1 MLKVLMLKKQI
12 DNKRKELDGLRAKDA
27 EFETRQAELESAIA
41 EVENDE
47 QRSAVE
53 EMVNAYETEKRDHDE
68 LVGKLEKEIEDLEG
82 ELREEESKQE
92 TEPAKEPETRN
103 DITEETKGIKIM
115 TRNKI
120 LNRMS
125 VQDRTALLAD
135 EQVKSFIGSVRTAI
149 KEKRALTGVGLTV
162 PTSILGILRENIV
175 EYSKLYK
182 HVTVRPVAGEGR
194 QIVMGTIPE
203 AIWTE
208 CCANLNELDL
218 AFNDWTFDCYRVGGF
233 YAICNANIEDSD
245 IDLLAEIMTALG
257 QAIGFALDKAILYGQ
272 NSNATMKMP
281 LGVVSRLVQQ
291 SQPANYPTTAREW
304 QDLHTSN
311 VKTIASS
318 ETGANLIAA
327 IVTNSGAAKGKY
339 SRGEKVWVMNEKTY
353 TYLMA
358 ATVSVDAAGRIVS
371 GVSDRMPVVG
381 GIIEVL
387 NFVPD
392 NVIIGGYFD
401 LYTLAE
407 RSGEKFATS
416 EHVRFLADQTVMKGT
431 ARYDGAPMIA
441 EGFVAMDI
449 YGGSVAATDVT
460 FAPDLANEIAN
471 ISLPATASVAV
482 GAKKQLFA
490 VTAPGSGEVTWSS
503 SNTSKATIDSNGVL
517 TGVATGSTTVTAT
530 ANGLTA
536 SCTVTVVS

>member
-1 MLKVLMLKKQI
+1 MLKVLLLKKQI
-12 DNKRKELDGLRAKDA
+12 DNKRKELDSLRSKDFA
-27 EFETRQAELESAIA
+27 QKEAELEQAIS

-47 QRSAVE
+47 QRSAIE
-53 EMVNAYETEKRDHDE
+53 EMVNAFEAEKQENTDACE
-68 LVGKLEKEIEDLEG
+68 KLEREIEALEG
-82 ELREEESKQE
+82 ELREEEAAQA
-92 TEPAKEPETRN
+92 TEQPVIEPEVR
-103 DITEETKGIKIM
+103 EEEKKEERGIKIM
-115 TRNKI
+115 TRSKVFNK
-120 LNRMS
+120 MS
-125 VQDRTALLAD
+125 VQERTAIVSD
-135 EQVKSFIGSVRTAI
+135 ESVKAFLGNVRTAI
-149 KEKRALTGVGLTV
+149 REKRAISGVGVTIPTV
-162 PTSILGILRENIV
+162 ILGILRENII

-182 HVTVRPVAGEGR
+182 HVFVRPVAGEGR
-194 QIVMGTIPE
+194 QVVMGTIPE

-218 AFNDWTFDCYRVGGF
+218 AFNDWTFDCYKVGGF

-257 QAIGFALDKAILYGQ
+257 QAIGLALDKAILYGQ
-272 NSNATMKMP
+272 NSANTMKMP

-291 SQPANYPTTAREW
+291 SQPANYPATARAW
-304 QDLHTSN
+304 VDLHTSN

-318 ETGANLIAA
+318 VSGANLIAA
-327 IVTNSGAAKGKY
+327 IVENSGAMKGKY

-371 GVSDRMPVVG
+371 GVSDRMPVIG

-407 RSGEKFATS
+407 RGGEKFATS
-416 EHVRFLADQTVMKGT
+416 EHVRFLADQTVAKGT

-449 YGGSVAATDVT
+449 YGGTVAATDVT
-460 FAPDLANEIAN
+460 FAPDEANSVQS
-471 ISLPATASVAV
+471 ISLPATATVAI
-482 GAKKQLFA
+482 GGTRQLYA
-490 VTAPGSGEVTWSS
+490 ITQPGSGEVTWSS
-503 SNTSKATIDSNGVL
+503 ATTSKVTVDNNGVV
-517 TGVATGSTTVTAT
+517 TGVGTGSSVITAT
-530 ANGLTA
+530 ANGLSA
-536 SCTVTVVS
+536 SCTVSAS

>member
-1 MLKVLMLKKQI
+1 MLKVLLLKKQI
-12 DNKRKELDGLRAKDA
+12 DNKRKELDSLRSKDFA
-27 EFETRQAELESAIA
+27 QKEAELEQAIS

-47 QRSAVE
+47 QRSAIE
-53 EMVNAYETEKRDHDE
+53 EMVNAFEAEKQENTDACE
-68 LVGKLEKEIEDLEG
+68 KLEREIEELEG
-82 ELREEESKQE
+82 ELREEEAAQA
-92 TEPAKEPETRN
+92 TEQPVIEPEVR
-103 DITEETKGIKIM
+103 EEEKKEERGIKIM
-115 TRNKI
+115 TRSKVFNK
-120 LNRMS
+120 MS
-125 VQDRTALLAD
+125 VQERTAIVSD
-135 EQVKSFIGSVRTAI
+135 ESVKAFLGNVRTAI
-149 KEKRALTGVGLTV
+149 REKRAISGVGVTIPTV
-162 PTSILGILRENIV
+162 ILGILRENII

-182 HVTVRPVAGEGR
+182 HVFVRPVAGEGR
-194 QIVMGTIPE
+194 QVVMGTIPE

-218 AFNDWTFDCYRVGGF
+218 AFNDWTFDCYKVGGF

-257 QAIGFALDKAILYGQ
+257 QAIGLALDKAILYGQ
-272 NSNATMKMP
+272 NSANTMKMP

-291 SQPANYPTTAREW
+291 SQPANYPATARAW
-304 QDLHTSN
+304 VDLHTSN

-318 ETGANLIAA
+318 VSGANLIAA
-327 IVTNSGAAKGKY
+327 IVENSGAMKGKY

-371 GVSDRMPVVG
+371 GVSDRMPVIG

-407 RSGEKFATS
+407 RGGEKFATS
-416 EHVRFLADQTVMKGT
+416 EHVRFLADQTVAKGT

-449 YGGSVAATDVT
+449 YGGTVAATDVT
-460 FAPDLANEIAN
+460 FAPDEANSVQS
-471 ISLPATASVAV
+471 ISLPATATVAI
-482 GAKKQLFA
+482 GGTRQLYA
-490 VTAPGSGEVTWSS
+490 ITQPGSGEVTWSS
-503 SNTSKATIDSNGVL
+503 ATTSKVTVDNNGVV
-517 TGVATGSTTVTAT
+517 TGVGTGSSVITAT
-530 ANGLTA
+530 ANGLSA
-536 SCTVTVVS
+536 SCTVSAS